1 VTLIGI
7 TTIRGYL
14 DVPETFFNLEIQPR
28 FNETDGLGHINN
40 TVIPVW
46 FEAAREPVF
55 EIFNPSL
62 DLTKWNLIVAGFT
75 IAYTSPTNYGKPVLV
90 KTWIS
95 RVGNS
100 SFEVAQES
108 WQQGKKTAEAKTTLV
123 HYDYTID
130 KSQAISDDVKAQLSQ
145 LTGA

>member
-1 VTLIGI
+1 MS
-7 TTIRGYL
+7 
-14 DVPETFFNLEIQPR
+14 ETFFSLEIQPR

-40 TVIPVW
+40 TVLPVW

-62 DLTKWNLIVAGFT
+62 DLSQWNLIVAGFT
-75 IAYTSPTNYGKPVLV
+75 IAYTSPTNYGKPVSV

-100 SFEVAQES
+100 SFEVAQQS
-108 WQQGKKTAEAKTTLV
+108 WQEGKMTAEAKTTLV
-123 HYDYTID
+123 HYDYGID
-130 KSQAISDDVKAQLSQ
+130 KTQPISAEGKAQLAK
-145 LTGA
+145 LTGE